1 MAFGTI
7 VDTLRN
13 GGEPPGSEADS
24 IAELIE
30 RCNAGD
36 GRAKDLLIERFY
48 RDLRR
53 IAAGQ
58 LRAERRNHTLQ
69 PTALVHE
76 VYARFIQQS
85 EWQVKNRL
93 HFIAIASQLMR
104 QVLVDHARKR
114 LAGKRGGEQ
123 RQVTLDEALFAQTS
137 NSLDVLALDEVLTR
151 LAKLNARH
159 GRIVELHFFG
169 GLTFDEIGEV
179 LGVAG
184 RTVKRDW
191 RMARAWL
198 RNELSRGQLTSG
210 A

>member
-1 MAFGTI
+1 VAFGTI